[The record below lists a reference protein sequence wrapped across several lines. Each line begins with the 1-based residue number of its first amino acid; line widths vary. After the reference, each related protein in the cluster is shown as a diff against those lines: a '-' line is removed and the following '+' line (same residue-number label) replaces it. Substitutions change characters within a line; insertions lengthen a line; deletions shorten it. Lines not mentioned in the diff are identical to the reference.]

1 MNNIERAK
9 KLRAL
14 KEEMEQKL
22 KALKEAKQQKKLVEQ
37 KNSLSHLFEGE
48 LERAQIILAAK
59 DVLERLQ
66 KMAEGLAKMT
76 AEDIMPISDNMKGV
90 FGTEV
95 AETFESVANE
105 QLASALEAVRS
116 AKEQL
121 NTQVLRMEGKISP
134 EEAAAPSNDMMN
146 DGGEEGSEGG
156 DDLGGDDLGAE
167 GGDDLGGDDLGA
179 GGEEGGDDAEA
190 ELDDLFG
197 GDEAAATG
205 GEPLGR
211 AKKESVNASGKVL
224 AEGEVVQEWANSNI
238 MAAIS
243 HIHNDKIAGKAREL
257 ALWIEENLPLRTE
270 DGSHIP
276 CFDTESAFAGLIMR
290 TLSGEDTD
298 MTIEILERNIE
309 NFAKDQATAK
319 KFMREVHKLTAHLE
333 GLQSESFDDQKKTLA

>member
-22 KALKEAKQQKKLVEQ
+22 GALKEAKKQKKLVEQ
-37 KNSLSHLFEGE
+37 KNSLANLFEGE

-105 QLASALEAVRS
+105 QLASALDAVRS

-146 DGGEEGSEGG
+146 GGSEGGSEGG
-156 DDLGGDDLGAE
+156 DDLGLDDLGDE
-167 GGDDLGGDDLGA
+167 GGNDDLGGNEGGDNDL
-179 GGEEGGDDAEA
+179 GGEEGGDDAS

-197 GDEAAATG
+197 GDEAAAGG

-211 AKKESVNASGKVL
+211 AKKESVE
-224 AEGEVVQEWANSNI
+224 AEGTALTEGEEVIVEFERPQPEHKKIVAFIVKAHMQGYPYKTI
-238 MAAIS
+238 MDAINQKLNLS
-243 HIHNDKIAGKAREL
+243 GSDAYT
-257 ALWIEENLPLRTE
+257 ENKVSEIINRYKQWWKNE
-270 DGSHIP
+270 GADEVH
-276 CFDTESAFAGLIMR
+276 ESA
-290 TLSGEDTD
+290 
-298 MTIEILERNIE
+298 
-309 NFAKDQATAK
+309 
-319 KFMREVHKLTAHLE
+319 
-333 GLQSESFDDQKKTLA
+333 QKKTLK